1 MKKPAAGAVA
11 TASPAGAGEIDWEFT
26 KKCLAAAIANLSLG
40 ESRPDPDVPY
50 VVIPKHIAAA
60 TAASPPPC
68 YHGSTERALTENSV
82 YNRALVQFMNI
93 ISEYTIGGP
102 DVEIRLIHQFSNE
115 HLLLVHDQN
124 FAQFMFAFCTKRM
137 LEQDLTTNRYT
148 HNIITQLLR
157 FAIRIRYDFIPVARA
172 ANGNRDRVLR
182 VGSETYHQFC
192 KYERDVHTERGIIKC
207 LARETKAYG
216 CNCMSED
223 KQNAASMTK
232 VAICNGCFQTFP
244 KMKLLDCPCHAVT
257 YCSKTCQRN
266 AWPQHKEL
274 CSALQQREGK

>member
-1 MKKPAAGAVA
+1 MKKTA
-11 TASPAGAGEIDWEFT
+11 TASPVPPAGGENWAEFT

-50 VVIPKHIAAA
+50 VVIPKNTAAA
-60 TAASPPPC
+60 AAAASPPC

-82 YNRALVQFMNI
+82 YNKALVKFMNI
-93 ISEYTIGGP
+93 ISEYSIGGP
-102 DVEIRLIHQFSNE
+102 EVELRLIHQFSNE

-124 FAQFMFAFCTKRM
+124 FAQFIFAFCTKRI

-148 HNIITQLLR
+148 HNIITQILR

-172 ANGNRDRVLR
+172 NGERDRILR
-182 VGSETYHQFC
+182 VGSETYHQFM

-216 CNCMSED
+216 CKCMSED

-244 KMKLLDCPCHAVT
+244 KMKLLECPCHEVT
-257 YCSKTCQRN
+257 YCSTTCQRN
-266 AWPQHKEL
+266 VWPQHKKL
-274 CSALQQREGK
+274 CSAYAAKNSK